1 MEHLKLILKKIGEDL
16 DQLGILID
24 QKLASKNKENESE
37 QKSLDKS
44 ILKKINSNLN
54 DLDEIIKDLDD
65 NY

>member
-24 QKLASKNKENESE
+24 QKLASKNKEDESG

-44 ILKKINSNLN
+44 ILEKINSNLN
-54 DLDEIIKDLDD
+54 DLD
-65 NY
+65 

>member
-24 QKLASKNKENESE
+24 QKLASKNKEDESGL
-37 QKSLDKS
+37 KSLDKS
-44 ILKKINSNLN
+44 ILEKINSNLN

>member
-1 MEHLKLILKKIGEDL
+1 MEHLKLILKKIEEDL

-24 QKLASKNKENESE
+24 QKFASKKKADESE
-37 QKSLDKS
+37 QKSLNKAT
-44 ILKKINSNLN
+44 LEKINSNLN

>member
-1 MEHLKLILKKIGEDL
+1 MEHLKLILKKIVEDL

-24 QKLASKNKENESE
+24 QKLASKNKEDESG

-44 ILKKINSNLN
+44 ILEKINSNLN

>member
-24 QKLASKNKENESE
+24 QKLASKNKEDESKK
-37 QKSLDKS
+37 KSLDRS
-44 ILKKINSNLN
+44 TLEKINANLN